1 MRALLFDFNG
11 TLSDDERVQCE
22 IFRELFAEH
31 RPLSEAEYF
40 DELAGL
46 SDPEI
51 VEQWLGADHP
61 ATAQLLEG
69 RTRLFLE
76 RVGDG
81 STVAPDVREAVLRVV
96 GRARLAVVSGAARS
110 EVETVLR
117 AAGIAVFDVI
127 VSAEDVSRGKPDPEG
142 YLRAL
147 DLLGLPGAT
156 SRRDRGHASR
166 GHGRESCWPV
176 LRRRPRHG
184 PSRATRRGR
193 RDRPP
198 ARRRARGPAARPLA
212 RLAPMCRNIR
222 TLYNFEPPATREEV
236 NDAALQ
242 YVRKISG
249 FTKPSQANE
258 VAFERAVEAVTAASA
273 RLLDELVTTAPP
285 KNREAEAAKKRSRWE
300 QRAAAV

>member
-1 MRALLFDFNG
+1 MSDPRPVRALLFDFNG

-51 VEQWLGADHP
+51 VEHWLGADHP
-61 ATAQLLEG
+61 EAAQLLEG
-69 RTRLFLE
+69 RTRLFRE

-81 STVAPDVREAVLRVV
+81 STVAPNVREAVLRAV

-142 YLRAL
+142 YLRTL
-147 DLLGLPGAT
+147 ELLGLQGAQATAIEDAPPG
-156 SRRDRGHASR
+156 
-166 GHGRESCWPV
+166 
-176 LRRRPRHG
+176 
-184 PSRATRRGR
+184 
-193 RDRPP
+193 
-198 ARRRARGPAARPLA
+198 
-212 RLAPMCRNIR
+212 
-222 TLYNFEPPATREEV
+222 
-236 NDAALQ
+236 
-242 YVRKISG
+242 
-249 FTKPSQANE
+249 
-258 VAFERAVEAVTAASA
+258 VTAAKA
-273 RLLDELVTTAPP
+273 AGLYCIAVLGTVPRERLREADEIVPRLDNELVDRLLAL
-285 KNREAEAAKKRSRWE
+285 
-300 QRAAAV
+300 